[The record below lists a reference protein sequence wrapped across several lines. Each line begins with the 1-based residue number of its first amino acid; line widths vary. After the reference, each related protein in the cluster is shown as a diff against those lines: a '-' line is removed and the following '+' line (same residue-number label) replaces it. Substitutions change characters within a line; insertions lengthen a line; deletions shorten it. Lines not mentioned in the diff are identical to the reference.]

1 MARTPSTGPPVR
13 QPDPPPVRQPD
24 PPPVRRPDAPPV
36 RLPDAPALVA
46 GVRGAV
52 WLSPDGEIETLALDQ
67 AARRLGAGP
76 PPLVCHAKATARRLG
91 TDPFPACDLLELFA
105 FVRPARFCLPT
116 PRGLAEAVGVA
127 LPGTLENEA
136 ESLIAAA
143 RRLLGELA
151 AMAGRPE
158 GDRALGVAWAMAR
171 GGWPWGTA
179 VVSALAGSADSQAPH
194 SRAMGEGLKVWRRLP
209 DWEEGGAEGAPGNRP
224 VEPDEARARLVMLV
238 GAGAEERPEQAEYA
252 AQVCAAFL
260 PRERRD
266 EPRVVLAEA
275 GTGVGKTL
283 GYIAPA
289 SVWAEKNQGA
299 MWISTFTRNLQRQL
313 DSELDRLYPDPDEKA
328 AKVVIRK
335 GRENYFCLLNFAEAV
350 GRMSGR
356 GGTDAVALGL
366 MARWALASR
375 DGDMVGGDFPAWL
388 ADLLGRG
395 LTVDLTDSR
404 GECIY
409 SACDHYRKCF
419 IERSIRRARRA
430 RIVVANHALVMVQAA
445 RGGGDGGSLPT
456 RYVIDEGHHVFDAAD
471 GTYSAHLTGL
481 EAAELRRWIVGAED
495 GARSRARGLRL
506 RIEGLVDNDDAGMEA
521 LHEAL
526 KAGRALPGPGWRQR
540 LADGIPVGP
549 AEAFLALVSQQVYA
563 RAGRADSPYS
573 LETGTRPP
581 VDGLLDTALG
591 LEAALAR
598 LGRPLAALGRALSAL
613 LDVEADEL
621 ETTERR
627 RIEAMCRSLERW
639 RIPQIEGWRDML
651 RALDRDEAEEPAEGD
666 AEDGFVDWFGV
677 ERAGGRDT
685 DVGLHRHWV
694 DPTRPFAAAVIE
706 PAHGVLVTSATL
718 RDGTGD
724 ADADW
729 AAAIRRTGAHHLPS
743 EAVCAA
749 VPSPFDYAGQT
760 RVLVVTDVDRTDD
773 AQVAAAYREL
783 FLAAGGG
790 ALGLFTAIRRLRRV
804 FEAIAGPLDEAGL
817 KLMAQHVDA
826 MDTGTLIDIF
836 RAEDDACLLG
846 TDAVRDGIDVPG
858 RSLRLIV
865 FERVPWPRPDILHR
879 ARKRAFGGRAYD
891 EMLTRLRLKQAY
903 GRLVRRAGDRG
914 VFVLLDRALPTR
926 LTGAFPDGVEVR
938 RVGLAEAVR
947 ETRAFLAEG
956 EP

>member
-13 QPDPPPVRQPD
+13 L
-24 PPPVRRPDAPPV
+24 PDAPPV

-67 AARRLGAGP
+67 AARRLGQVP
-76 PPLVCHAKATARRLG
+76 PPLVCHARATARRLR

-116 PRGLAEAVGVA
+116 PRGLAEALGVA

-143 RRLLGELA
+143 RALLGELA
-151 AMAGRPE
+151 AAGGRPE
-158 GDRALGVAWAMAR
+158 GAQALGVAWAMAR

-179 VVSALAGSADSQAPH
+179 VVSALAGSGESQAPH
-194 SRAMGEGLKVWRRLP
+194 SRAMAEALKVWRRLP
-209 DWEEGGAEGAPGNRP
+209 DWEEGGAEGAPENRP
-224 VEPDEARARLVMLV
+224 VEPDEARARLVMLL
-238 GAGAEERPEQAEYA
+238 GADAEERPEQAEYA

-266 EPRVVLAEA
+266 EPRIVLAEA
-275 GTGVGKTL
+275 GTGVGKSL

-289 SVWAEKNQGA
+289 SVWAEKNQGPV
-299 MWISTFTRNLQRQL
+299 WISTFTRNLQRQL

-328 AKVVIRK
+328 DKVVIRK

-350 GRMSGR
+350 ARTPGR
-356 GGTDAVALGL
+356 GGTEAVALGL

-471 GTYSAHLTGL
+471 GTFSAHLTGA
-481 EAAELRRWIVGAED
+481 EAAELRRWVIGAEE
-495 GARSRARGLRL
+495 GTRSRARGLRL
-506 RIEGLVDNDDAGMEA
+506 RVGDLVDKDDAGMVA

-549 AEAFLALVSQQVYA
+549 AEAFLALVRQQVYA
-563 RAGRADSPYS
+563 RVRSADSPYS
-573 LETGTRPP
+573 LETGTGPP
-581 VDGLLDTALG
+581 VDGLLDAAHG

-598 LGRPLAALGRALSAL
+598 LGRPLVALCRALSAL
-613 LDVEADEL
+613 MDGEADEL

-639 RIPQIEGWRDML
+639 RIPQIEGWRAML
-651 RALDRDEAEEPAEGD
+651 RALDGDGAEGEPEGD

-677 ERAGGRDT
+677 ERAGGHDR

-694 DPTRPFAAAVIE
+694 DPTRPFAAAVVE

-724 ADADW
+724 AEADW
-729 AAAIRRTGAHHLPS
+729 AAAIQRTGAGHLPA

-760 RVLVVTDVDRTDD
+760 RVLVVTDVDRTDA

-804 FEAIAGPLDEAGL
+804 FEGIAGPLDEACL

-865 FERVPWPRPDILHR
+865 FDRVPWPRPDILHR
-879 ARKRAFGGRAYD
+879 ARRRAFGGRAYE

-926 LTGAFPDGVEVR
+926 LTGAFPEGVEVR
-938 RVGLAEAVR
+938 RVGLAQAVR

>member
-13 QPDPPPVRQPD
+13 PPDSPPVRLPD
-24 PPPVRRPDAPPV
+24 QPPV

-67 AARRLGAGP
+67 AARRLGTGP
-76 PPLVCHAKATARRLG
+76 PPLVCHARVTARRLR
-91 TDPFPACDLLELFA
+91 TEPFRACDLLELFA

-143 RRLLGELA
+143 RLLLGELA
-151 AMAGRPE
+151 AAGGRSE
-158 GDRALGVAWAMAR
+158 DARALGVAWAMAR

-179 VVSALAGSADSQAPH
+179 VVAALSGSAESQAPH
-194 SRAMGEGLKVWRRLP
+194 SRAMAEGLKVWRRLP
-209 DWEEGGAEGAPGNRP
+209 KWEEGGAEGAPENRP
-224 VEPDEARARLVMLV
+224 VEPDEARARLLRLL

-260 PRERRD
+260 PRERRE
-266 EPRVVLAEA
+266 EPRIVLAEA

-289 SVWAEKNQGA
+289 SVWAEKNEGA
-299 MWISTFTRNLQRQL
+299 VWISTFTRNLQRQL
-313 DSELDRLYPDPDEKA
+313 DSELDRLYPDPDEKV

-356 GGTDAVALGL
+356 GGADAVALGL

-375 DGDMVGGDFPAWL
+375 DGDMAGGDFPAWL
-388 ADLLGRG
+388 ADLLGRR

-404 GECIY
+404 GECTY

-445 RGGGDGGSLPT
+445 RGGGDGSALPT

-471 GTYSAHLTGL
+471 GTYSAHLTGM

-495 GARSRARGLRL
+495 GARSRARGLRR
-506 RIEGLVDNDDAGMEA
+506 RIEGLVDNDDAGTEA

-540 LADGIPVGP
+540 LAGATAVGP
-549 AEAFLALVSQQVYA
+549 AEAFLALVRQQVYA
-563 RAGRADSPYS
+563 RVHDADSPYS
-573 LETGTRPP
+573 LETGTQPP
-581 VDGLLDTALG
+581 VDGLLDAARG
-591 LEAALAR
+591 LEAALAC
-598 LGRPLAALGRALSAL
+598 LGRPLVALSRALSAL
-613 LDVEADEL
+613 LDVEADAL
-621 ETTERR
+621 ESTERR

-639 RIPQIEGWRDML
+639 RIPQIQGWRDML
-651 RALDRDEAEEPAEGD
+651 RALDGEEAEAEEPADGD

-677 ERAGGRDT
+677 ERVRGDDT

-724 ADADW
+724 TDADW

-760 RVLVVTDVDRTDD
+760 RVLVVTDVNRTDD

-783 FLAAGGG
+783 FVAAGGG

-804 FEAIAGPLDEAGL
+804 FKAIAGPLDEAGL
-817 KLMAQHVDA
+817 KLMAQHEDA

-879 ARKRAFGGRAYD
+879 ARKRAFGGRAYE

-903 GRLVRRAGDRG
+903 GRLVRRASDRG
-914 VFVLLDRALPTR
+914 VFVLLDRALPSR
-926 LTGAFPDGVEVR
+926 LTGAFPDGVEVHR
-938 RVGLAEAVR
+938 LGLAEAVR

>member
-1 MARTPSTGPPVR
+1 MARAPSAGPL
-13 QPDPPPVRQPD
+13 
-24 PPPVRRPDAPPV
+24 V
-36 RLPDAPALVA
+36 RLPDAAALVA

-52 WLSPDGEIETLALDQ
+52 WLSPAGEIETITLEQ
-67 AARRLGAGP
+67 AARRLDSGP
-76 PPLVCHAKATARRLG
+76 TPLVCHARATARRLG
-91 TDPFPACDLLELFA
+91 TEPFPACDLLELFA

-116 PRGLAEAVGVA
+116 PRGLAEALGLA
-127 LPGTLENEA
+127 IPGTLEKEA

-143 RRLLGELA
+143 RSLLAELA
-151 AMAGRPE
+151 AVAGLPE
-158 GDRALGVAWAMAR
+158 GAAALGVAWAMAR
-171 GGWPWGTA
+171 GGWPWGPA
-179 VVSALAGSADSQAPH
+179 AVSALAGPGDAQAPH
-194 SRAMGEGLKVWRRLP
+194 SRAMAEGLKVWRRLP
-209 DWEEGGAEGAPGNRP
+209 EWEEGGAEGLPDNWPVKPG
-224 VEPDEARARLVMLV
+224 EARARLAKLR
-238 GAGAEERPEQAEYA
+238 GADAEERPEQMEYA
-252 AQVCAAFL
+252 AAVSAAFL
-260 PRERRD
+260 PRERKD
-266 EPRVVLAEA
+266 EPRMVLAEA

-289 SVWAEKNQGA
+289 SVWAEKNQGPV
-299 MWISTFTRNLQRQL
+299 WISTFTRNLQRQL
-313 DSELDRLYPDPDEKA
+313 DAELDRLYPDPDEKA
-328 AKVVIRK
+328 RKVVIRK
-335 GRENYFCLLNFAEAV
+335 GRENYFCLLNFEEAV
-350 GRMSGR
+350 GRLPGR
-356 GGTDAVALGL
+356 GGTEAVALGL

-409 SACDHYRKCF
+409 SACRHYGRCF

-430 RIVVANHALVMVQAA
+430 QIVVANHALVMVQAA
-445 RGGGDGGSLPT
+445 RGGGDQGSLPT

-471 GTYSAHLTGL
+471 GTYSAHLTGA
-481 EAAELRRWIVGAED
+481 ETAELRRWVVGAEE

-506 RIEGLVDNDDAGMEA
+506 RIGDLVADDNAAMEA

-526 KAGRALPGPGWRQR
+526 KAGHALPGPGWRQR
-540 LADGIPVGP
+540 LDGGAPVGP
-549 AEAFLALVSQQVYA
+549 AEAFLALVRQQVYA
-563 RAGRADSPYS
+563 RAPRTESPYS
-573 LETGTRPP
+573 LETGTQPP
-581 VDGLLDTALG
+581 VDGLVDAAHG

-598 LGRPLAALGRALSAL
+598 LGRPLVALCRALNSL

-639 RIPQIEGWRDML
+639 RVPQIQGWRAML
-651 RALDRDEAEEPAEGD
+651 RALDRGEADPAPDSD
-666 AEDGFVDWFGV
+666 AEDEFVDWFGV
-677 ERAGGRDT
+677 ERAGGRDR

-694 DPTRPFAAAVIE
+694 DPTRPFAEVVVE

-724 ADADW
+724 EDADW
-729 AAAIRRTGAHHLPS
+729 AAAIQRTGAGHLRS
-743 EAVCAA
+743 EAVRAA
-749 VPSPFDYAGQT
+749 VPSPFDYASQT
-760 RVLVVTDVDRTDD
+760 RVLVVTDVNRADP

-804 FEAIAGPLDEAGL
+804 FEGIAEPLDAAGL

-836 RAEDDACLLG
+836 RAEEDACLLG
-846 TDAVRDGIDVPG
+846 TDAVRDGVDVPG

-865 FERVPWPRPDILHR
+865 FDRVPWPRPDILHR

-891 EMLTRLRLKQAY
+891 EMLTRLKLKQAY
-903 GRLVRRAGDRG
+903 GRLVRRADDRG

-926 LTGAFPDGVEVR
+926 LTGAFPEGVAVR

-956 EP
+956 

>member
-1 MARTPSTGPPVR
+1 M
-13 QPDPPPVRQPD
+13 
-24 PPPVRRPDAPPV
+24 
-36 RLPDAPALVA
+36 
-46 GVRGAV
+46 
-52 WLSPDGEIETLALDQ
+52 
-67 AARRLGAGP
+67 
-76 PPLVCHAKATARRLG
+76 
-91 TDPFPACDLLELFA
+91 
-105 FVRPARFCLPT
+105 
-116 PRGLAEAVGVA
+116 
-127 LPGTLENEA
+127 
-136 ESLIAAA
+136 
-143 RRLLGELA
+143 
-151 AMAGRPE
+151 
-158 GDRALGVAWAMAR
+158 
-171 GGWPWGTA
+171 
-179 VVSALAGSADSQAPH
+179 
-194 SRAMGEGLKVWRRLP
+194 
-209 DWEEGGAEGAPGNRP
+209 
-224 VEPDEARARLVMLV
+224 
-238 GAGAEERPEQAEYA
+238 
-252 AQVCAAFL
+252 
-260 PRERRD
+260 
-266 EPRVVLAEA
+266 
-275 GTGVGKTL
+275 
-283 GYIAPA
+283 
-289 SVWAEKNQGA
+289 
-299 MWISTFTRNLQRQL
+299 
-313 DSELDRLYPDPDEKA
+313 
-328 AKVVIRK
+328 
-335 GRENYFCLLNFAEAV
+335 
-350 GRMSGR
+350 
-356 GGTDAVALGL
+356 
-366 MARWALASR
+366 
-375 DGDMVGGDFPAWL
+375 
-388 ADLLGRG
+388 
-395 LTVDLTDSR
+395 
-404 GECIY
+404 
-409 SACDHYRKCF
+409 
-419 IERSIRRARRA
+419 
-430 RIVVANHALVMVQAA
+430 
-445 RGGGDGGSLPT
+445 
-456 RYVIDEGHHVFDAAD
+456 
-471 GTYSAHLTGL
+471 

-540 LADGIPVGP
+540 LADGTPVGP
-549 AEAFLALVSQQVYA
+549 AEAFLALVRQQVYA
-563 RAGRADSPYS
+563 RVRGADSPYS

-581 VDGLLDTALG
+581 VDGLLDAALG

-598 LGRPLAALGRALSAL
+598 LGRPLVALCRVLSAL

-639 RIPQIEGWRDML
+639 RVPQIEGWRDML
-651 RALDRDEAEEPAEGD
+651 RALDGDQAEGPAEGD

-677 ERAGGRDT
+677 ERVGGHDM

-694 DPTRPFAAAVIE
+694 DPTRPFAEAVIE

-729 AAAIRRTGAHHLPS
+729 AAAMRRTGAHHLPS

-804 FEAIAGPLDEAGL
+804 FEGIAGPLDEAGL

>member
-1 MARTPSTGPPVR
+1 MARTPSTGP
-13 QPDPPPVRQPD
+13 
-24 PPPVRRPDAPPV
+24 PPV

-46 GVRGAV
+46 GVRGAA

-76 PPLVCHAKATARRLG
+76 PPLVCHARATARRLR
-91 TDPFPACDLLELFA
+91 TEPFPACDLLELFA

-127 LPGTLENEA
+127 LPGTPEKEA

-143 RRLLGELA
+143 RLLLGELA

-158 GDRALGVAWAMAR
+158 GARALGVAWAMAR

-209 DWEEGGAEGAPGNRP
+209 DWEEGGAEGAPGNLP

-260 PRERRD
+260 PREHRD

-299 MWISTFTRNLQRQL
+299 VWISTFTRNLQRQL

-328 AKVVIRK
+328 AKVVVRK

-540 LADGIPVGP
+540 LADGAPVGP
-549 AEAFLALVSQQVYA
+549 AEAFLALVRQQVYA

-651 RALDRDEAEEPAEGD
+651 RALDRDEAEEPADGD

-926 LTGAFPDGVEVR
+926 LAGAFPDGVEVR
-938 RVGLAEAVR
+938 RVGLAQAVR

>member
-1 MARTPSTGPPVR
+1 MTRTPSTGPPVR
-13 QPDPPPVRQPD
+13 L
-24 PPPVRRPDAPPV
+24 PDAPPV

-52 WLSPDGEIETLALDQ
+52 WLSPDGEIETLALDE

-76 PPLVCHAKATARRLG
+76 PPLVCHAKATARRLK
-91 TDPFPACDLLELFA
+91 TEPFPACDLLELFA

-116 PRGLAEAVGVA
+116 PRGLAEAVGVV

-151 AMAGRPE
+151 AAGGRPE
-158 GDRALGVAWAMAR
+158 GARALGVAWAMAR

-209 DWEEGGAEGAPGNRP
+209 DWEEGGAEGAPGNLP

-299 MWISTFTRNLQRQL
+299 VWISTFTRNLQRQL

-350 GRMSGR
+350 ARTPGR

-540 LADGIPVGP
+540 LADGIPIGP
-549 AEAFLALVSQQVYA
+549 AEAFLALVRQQVYA

-651 RALDRDEAEEPAEGD
+651 RALDRDEAEEPADGD

>member
-1 MARTPSTGPPVR
+1 MARMPSTG
-13 QPDPPPVRQPD
+13 
-24 PPPVRRPDAPPV
+24 PPV

-52 WLSPDGEIETLALDQ
+52 WLSPDGEIETLAPDQ

-76 PPLVCHAKATARRLG
+76 PPLVCHARATARRLG
-91 TDPFPACDLLELFA
+91 TEPFRACDLLELFA

-116 PRGLAEAVGVA
+116 PRGLAEALGVA
-127 LPGTLENEA
+127 LPGTLDNEA

-143 RRLLGELA
+143 RLLLGELA
-151 AMAGRPE
+151 AAGAGPE
-158 GDRALGVAWAMAR
+158 GARALGVAWAMAR

-179 VVSALAGSADSQAPH
+179 VVSALTGSGDSQAPH
-194 SRAMGEGLKVWRRLP
+194 SRALAEALKVWRRLP
-209 DWEEGGAEGAPGNRP
+209 DWEEGGAEGAPENWP
-224 VEPDEARARLVMLV
+224 VEPDEARTRLDRLI
-238 GAGAEERPEQAEYA
+238 GAEAEDRPEQAEYA
-252 AQVCAAFL
+252 ATVSAAFL

-266 EPRVVLAEA
+266 APRVVLAEA

-289 SVWAEKNQGA
+289 SVWAEKNEGPV
-299 MWISTFTRNLQRQL
+299 WISTFTRNLQRQL

-328 AKVVIRK
+328 GKVVIRK

-350 GRMSGR
+350 ARMPAR

-419 IERSIRRARRA
+419 IEGSIRRARRA

-471 GTYSAHLTGL
+471 GTFSAHLTGM

-521 LHEAL
+521 LQQAL

-540 LADGIPVGP
+540 VDGGAAVGP
-549 AEAFLALVSQQVYA
+549 AEAFLALVHQQVYA
-563 RAGRADSPYS
+563 RVRRADSPYS
-573 LETGTRPP
+573 LESGTRPP
-581 VDGLLDTALG
+581 VDGLLDAAQG
-591 LEAALAR
+591 LETALAR
-598 LGRPLAALGRALSAL
+598 LGKPLAALCRALSAL

-627 RIEAMCRSLERW
+627 RVEAMCRSLERW
-639 RIPQIEGWRDML
+639 RIPQIQGWRDML
-651 RALDRDEAEEPAEGD
+651 RALDSDEAEGLAEGD
-666 AEDGFVDWFGV
+666 PEDGFVDWFGV
-677 ERAGGRDT
+677 ERVGGHDR

-694 DPTRPFAAAVIE
+694 DPTRPFAEAVIE

-760 RVLVVTDVDRTDD
+760 RVLVVTDVDRTDA
-773 AQVAAAYREL
+773 AQVSAAYREL
-783 FLAAGGG
+783 FVAAGGG

-804 FEAIAGPLDEAGL
+804 FEGIKGPLDEAGL

-865 FERVPWPRPDILHR
+865 FDRVPWPRPDILHR

-903 GRLVRRAGDRG
+903 GRLVRGAGDRG
-914 VFVLLDRALPTR
+914 VFVLLDRALPSR
-926 LTGAFPDGVEVR
+926 LAGAFPDGVEVR
-938 RVGLAEAVR
+938 RVGLADAVR

>member
-13 QPDPPPVRQPD
+13 LPDASPVRL
-24 PPPVRRPDAPPV
+24 PDAPPV

-46 GVRGAV
+46 GVRGAA
-52 WLSPDGEIETLALDQ
+52 WLSPDGEIETLALDH

-76 PPLVCHAKATARRLG
+76 PPLVCHARATARRLR

-127 LPGTLENEA
+127 LPGTVENEA

-143 RRLLGELA
+143 RLLLGELA

-158 GDRALGVAWAMAR
+158 GARALGVAWAMAR

-179 VVSALAGSADSQAPH
+179 VVSALAGSGDSQAPH
-194 SRAMGEGLKVWRRLP
+194 SRAMAEGLKVWRRLP
-209 DWEEGGAEGAPGNRP
+209 DWEEGGAEGAPENRP
-224 VEPDEARARLVMLV
+224 VEPDEARARLVRLL
-238 GAGAEERPEQAEYA
+238 GPGAEERPEQAEYA

-266 EPRVVLAEA
+266 EPRIVLAEA

-299 MWISTFTRNLQRQL
+299 VWISTFTRNLQRQL
-313 DSELDRLYPDPDEKA
+313 DSELDRLYPDADEKA
-328 AKVVIRK
+328 AKVVVRK

-350 GRMSGR
+350 ARMPGR

-430 RIVVANHALVMVQAA
+430 RIVVANHALIMVQAA

-540 LADGIPVGP
+540 LAGGTPVGP
-549 AEAFLALVSQQVYA
+549 AEAFLALVRQQVYA
-563 RAGRADSPYS
+563 RVRGADSPYS

-581 VDGLLDTALG
+581 VDGLLDAAAG

-598 LGRPLAALGRALSAL
+598 LGRPLAALSRALSAL
-613 LDVEADEL
+613 LDVEADKL
-621 ETTERR
+621 ETSERR

-651 RALDRDEAEEPAEGD
+651 RALDGDEAEEPAEGD
-666 AEDGFVDWFGV
+666 AGDGFVDWFGV

-694 DPTRPFAAAVIE
+694 DPTRPFATAVIE

-743 EAVCAA
+743 TAVCAA

-804 FEAIAGPLDEAGL
+804 FDGIAGPLDEAGL

-879 ARKRAFGGRAYD
+879 ARRRAFGGRAYD

-903 GRLVRRAGDRG
+903 GRLVRRASDRG

-938 RVGLAEAVR
+938 RIGLAQAVR